1 MFKNSRINGF
11 KFYRIA
17 PFIGSDTLQPLKMDL
32 SSDKGHDKC
41 RNSSLCQSFV
51 CEYAEGF
58 VHIYIYI
65 YMWTVCKKYT
75 VTSGSLK
82 TKKVNKININKI
94 KR

>member
-11 KFYRIA
+11 TFYRIA
-17 PFIGSDTLQPLKMDL
+17 PFIGSDTLQPLKMDW
-32 SSDKGHDKC
+32 SFDKGHDKC

-65 YMWTVCKKYT
+65 YIYICELFVK
-75 VTSGSLK
+75 
-82 TKKVNKININKI
+82 NIQ
-94 KR
+94 